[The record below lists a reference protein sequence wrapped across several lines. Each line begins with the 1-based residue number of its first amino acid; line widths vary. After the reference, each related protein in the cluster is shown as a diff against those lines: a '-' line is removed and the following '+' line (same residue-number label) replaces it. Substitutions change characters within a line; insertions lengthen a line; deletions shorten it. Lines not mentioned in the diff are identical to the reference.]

1 MIEGEDI
8 LNEAKDLSCQLLKTQ
23 VKHLDHYQAR
33 VTENTLEHPYHKSLP
48 RFLDIISFTA
58 TILWLW
64 DDIGSAQV
72 RLNSHVATHDLP
84 LLIRK

>member
-8 LNEAKDLSCQLLKTQ
+8 LDEAKDFSCQLLKTQ

-48 RFLDIISFTA
+48 RFLDKCF
-58 TILWLW
+58 L
-64 DDIGSAQV
+64 DDFNETRAYFCMIVYQ
-72 RLNSHVATHDLP
+72 
-84 LLIRK
+84 LLIFPSILDDSNRFESA